1 MSRYT
6 KYSTVPCSESFLC
19 LEVLIFLTILKF
31 GNRLF
36 LNLRKVVEQM
46 SSRPSSKKDLI
57 LHPIRLRLLTE
68 LTGRTLTSKQ
78 LADLLP
84 DVPQASLY
92 RHIKVLAE
100 GGVFETVQ
108 RTPVRGAIERT
119 YAVAKGQGRLGPED
133 LESMSVSEHQ
143 DAFHLFVGSLSER
156 LGRYLETA
164 DLSRLK
170 EDGMSFNG
178 TAIYLSAAEREEF
191 TEQINELVERFV
203 MAGPSPDRTRYTL
216 ASIVIP
222 EDRSVTSEDS
232 GSKR

>member
-1 MSRYT
+1 M
-6 KYSTVPCSESFLC
+6 L
-19 LEVLIFLTILKF
+19 
-31 GNRLF
+31 
-36 LNLRKVVEQM
+36 
-46 SSRPSSKKDLI
+46 SKRDLI

-92 RHIKVLAE
+92 RHIKMLVE
-100 GGVFETVQ
+100 GGVFETVNL
-108 RTPVRGAIERT
+108 TPVRGAVERT
-119 YAVAKGQGRLGPED
+119 YGVAQGQGRLGAED
-133 LESMSVSEHQ
+133 LESMSVTQHQ
-143 DAFHLFVGSLSER
+143 QAFHLFVGSLSER

-178 TAIYLSAAEREEF
+178 TAIYLSAVERKEF
-191 TEQINELVERFV
+191 TERINEVVGRFV
-203 MAGPSPDRTRYTL
+203 AEGPAPDRRRYTL

-222 EDRSVTSEDS
+222 EERGTDR
-232 GSKR
+232 